1 MHSRLILMVSV
12 IVGALAV
19 GYAARKLR
27 LLPDSLSPKI
37 TRAAMRYVQP
47 PLLVLLIWGLQ
58 APGWRV
64 ALLPVIAAANMVL
77 MWPLGAAG
85 GRLMGLRRP
94 QAGSFTLSCMYSN
107 MGLTYG
113 AFVCYILLGEQGAAL
128 GMIWC
133 LAFMPMFYTLGFAV
147 ARRYG
152 QEGKRTVRGML
163 LDAMREPE
171 SRNPL
176 LGLALGALLYAVGP
190 TRPAFAAEVVD
201 ACVPLSTAIYLFAI
215 GLSLRLTSVVTYR
228 RECAAIGAAKFLVVP
243 LLGLGMAWLAGYWA
257 MADRSLLQVVFIH
270 GRGGAGA
277 DRAAHRS
284 GVVGLAVGAASAY
297 PCPSGSGSIEEA
309 LNPFTMSHV
318 ASAISCRAI
327 GPSSAVWMAD
337 EGSMP

>member
-1 MHSRLILMVSV
+1 MVSV

-47 PLLVLLIWGLQ
+47 PLLVLLIWGLE

-64 ALLPVIAAANMVL
+64 ALLPVIAAANMLL

-85 GRLMGLRRP
+85 GRLMGLQRP

-152 QEGKRTVRGML
+152 QEGKRTVREVL
-163 LDAMREPE
+163 LDAFREPE

-190 TRPAFAAEVVD
+190 TRPAFAAGVVD
-201 ACVPLSTAIYLFAI
+201 AYVPLSTAIYLFAI
-215 GLSLRLTSVVTYR
+215 GLSLRLSSVVTYR
-228 RECAAIGAAKFLVVP
+228 RECAVLGAAKFLITP

-257 MADRSLLQVVFIH
+257 MADRSLLQVVFIQSATPAAIMGLILAQLFDLDEQLANAAWLTTNVAAVALAPLVLH
-270 GRGGAGA
+270 IAAG
-277 DRAAHRS
+277 
-284 GVVGLAVGAASAY
+284 L
-297 PCPSGSGSIEEA
+297 
-309 LNPFTMSHV
+309 
-318 ASAISCRAI
+318 
-327 GPSSAVWMAD
+327 
-337 EGSMP
+337 